1 MLKNKSL
8 SFKLNTYILLVI
20 SVIAVFIFTAYS
32 LISKEIRLKNV
43 QENAKNL
50 TYNNSNK
57 IEKILKS
64 VEKITE
70 SIAVVLEQTSVT
82 DSELDSLIKTIVKN
96 NNEISGCAAAFE
108 PFKYSSSLQKHAPY
122 YFKDGLQITKTNLAD
137 ESLEYFYYDW
147 YQIPKLLNH
156 SIWNEPYFDEGGNGK
171 LKSSFSVPFYKGEHT
186 SKNMTGIVTV
196 NISLDWLQDI
206 IGHIKIYETG
216 YAFLVSNRGTF
227 ITNPNKNMILN
238 ESIFSVAEEKEQQEL
253 RTIGRKMIK
262 GGDGFVFVPQFIDK
276 EDCWISFAPLRSIS
290 WSVAVVIPQEE
301 LYASLSYLNRIISLI
316 GLVGIIILFVTI
328 MFISRSMTLPLRAVT
343 NIAGEISKGN
353 ISAAVSE
360 LKQIEVNNK
369 EVQKLIHDSDEKS
382 KDEISLLFSAVS
394 KMTYD
399 LNKLLD
405 RVVESV
411 ENVTLLKNKIVT
423 SIRQLEATVTEQAA
437 STNEVNATTNQI
449 SATVKSLANTM
460 GDVSKVSLNAAES
473 TTNGLQNVAEIQNTM
488 GNLNDSVN
496 KISEKLKNI
505 DSKAGNISNIISTIT
520 KIADKTNLLALNTA
534 IESEKAG
541 IYGAGFTVIAQ
552 EIRRLADQTA
562 IATLDIESIVDEMQ
576 ESVKEG
582 VFTVEKHTEET
593 IKSSDKINRLSVS
606 LTKIIEQSKNLTP
619 QFEFVN
625 QGMQQQSEGAFQI
638 SEAMGQLNIVAK
650 QTKGSLIEL
659 NDITIDLNKAIN
671 ELHKEVG
678 KFTV

>member
-8 SFKLNTYILLVI
+8 SFKLNTYILMVI
-20 SVIAVFIFTAYS
+20 SVIAIFIFAAYS
-32 LISKEIRLKNV
+32 FISKEIRLKNV

-50 TYNNSNK
+50 TYNNANK

-70 SIAVVLEQTSVT
+70 SIAIVMEHTSVN
-82 DSELDSLIKTIVKN
+82 DSELDSLIKAIVAK
-96 NNEISGCAAAFE
+96 NNEISGCAVAFE
-108 PFKYSSSLQKHAPY
+108 PFKYSLSIQKHSPY
-122 YFKDGLQITKTNLAD
+122 YFKDGKEIKKTNLAV

-171 LKSSFSVPFYKGEHT
+171 LKSSFSVPFYKGEHI
-186 SKNMTGIVTV
+186 SSNMVGIVSV

-206 IGHIKIYETG
+206 IGNIKIYESG
-216 YAFLVSNRGTF
+216 YAFLLSNRGTF

-238 ESIFSVAEEKEQQEL
+238 ESIFSVAEEYEQKEL
-253 RTIGRKMIK
+253 RTMGRKMIK
-262 GGDGFVFVPQFIDK
+262 GGDGFVFVPYYIEK
-276 EDCWISFAPLRSIS
+276 EDCWFSYAPLPSIN
-290 WSVAVVIPQEE
+290 WSIAVVIPEVE
-301 LYASLSYLNRIISLI
+301 LFASLSYLNKIILLI
-316 GLVGIIILFVTI
+316 GIVGIIVLFITI
-328 MFISRSMTLPLRAVT
+328 IVISRSMTLPLRAVT
-343 NIAGEISKGN
+343 GIADKISNGN

-360 LKQIEVNNK
+360 LKKVEINNK
-369 EVQKLIHDSDEKS
+369 AIQKLLINSNEKS
-382 KDEISLLFSAVS
+382 KDEISQLFAAVG

-399 LNKLLD
+399 LNTLLN

-411 ENVTLLKNKIVT
+411 ENVTTLRNKIVS
-423 SIRQLEATVTEQAA
+423 SIRQLETTVTEQAA

-460 GDVSKVSLNAAES
+460 GDVSIVSINAAES
-473 TTNGLQNVAEIQNTM
+473 TTNGLQNVAEIKNTM
-488 GNLNDSVN
+488 GNLTDSVN
-496 KISEKLKNI
+496 QISEKLKNI
-505 DSKAGNISNIISTIT
+505 DSKAGNIANIISTIT

-541 IYGAGFTVIAQ
+541 VYGAGFTVIAQ

-562 IATLDIESIVDEMQ
+562 IATLDIEKIVDEMQ

-582 VFTVEKHTEET
+582 VSTVTKHTEET
-593 IKSSDKINRLSVS
+593 INSSDKINRLSLS
-606 LTKIIEQSKNLTP
+606 LAKIIEQSKNLTP

-638 SEAMGQLNIVAK
+638 SEAMGQLNAVAK
-650 QTKGSLIEL
+650 QTKGSLVEL
-659 NDITIDLNKAIN
+659 NEITIDLNKAIN
-671 ELHKEVG
+671 ELQKEVG

>member
-1 MLKNKSL
+1 MFKNKSL

-20 SVIAVFIFTAYS
+20 SVIAVIIFAAYS
-32 LISKEIRLKNV
+32 LISKDIRLKNV

-70 SIAVVLEQTSVT
+70 SIAIVMEQTSVT
-82 DSELDSLIKTIVKN
+82 DSELDSLIKTIVEK
-96 NNEISGCAAAFE
+96 NNEISGCSVAFE

-122 YFKDGLQITKTNLAD
+122 YFKDGKQIKKTNLAN

-171 LKSSFSVPFYKGEHT
+171 LKSSFSVPFYKGKHVL
-186 SKNMTGIVTV
+186 KNMVGMVTV
-196 NISLDWLQDI
+196 SISLDWLQDI
-206 IGHIKIYETG
+206 IGNIKIYESG
-216 YAFLVSNRGTF
+216 YAFLLSNRGTF

-238 ESIFSVAEEKEQQEL
+238 ESIFSIAEEKEQQEL
-253 RTIGRKMIK
+253 RTMGRRMIK
-262 GGDGFVFVPQFIDK
+262 GGDGFVFVPYFNEK
-276 EDCWISFAPLRSIS
+276 EDCWISYAPLRSID
-290 WSVAVVIPQEE
+290 WSIAVVIPQEE
-301 LYASLSYLNRIISLI
+301 LYASLSYLNRIILLI
-316 GLVGIIILFVTI
+316 GIAGMVILFVTI
-328 MFISRSMTLPLRAVT
+328 IIISRSMTLPLRAVT
-343 NIAGEISKGN
+343 DIAEEISKGN

-360 LKQIEVNNK
+360 LKKVEINNK
-369 EVQKLIHDSDEKS
+369 AIRKLLKDSNENS
-382 KDEISLLFSAVS
+382 KDEISQLFAAVS

-399 LNKLLD
+399 LNVLLN
-405 RVVESV
+405 RVVESA
-411 ENVTLLKNKIVT
+411 ENVTILKNKIVT

-460 GDVSKVSLNAAES
+460 GDVSKVSINAAES
-473 TTNGLQNVAEIQNTM
+473 TTNGLENVAEIKNTM
-488 GNLNDSVN
+488 GTLNESGN

-505 DSKAGNISNIISTIT
+505 DSKASNIANIISTIT

-541 IYGAGFTVIAQ
+541 VYGAGFTVIAQ

-562 IATLDIESIVDEMQ
+562 IATLDIETIVGEMQ

-582 VFTVEKHTEET
+582 VFTVTKHTEET

-606 LTKIIEQSKNLTP
+606 LAKIIEQSKNLTP

-638 SEAMGQLNIVAK
+638 SEAMGQLNTVAK

-671 ELHKEVG
+671 ELQKEVG